1 MRHRNRAGGVWRV
14 CRGPKEEPSREP
26 ASEGMRRMSFG
37 AETTVSFQLLT
48 PKVWTHAKH
57 QFPLLT
63 DLTEVFGYN
72 SRESPNLLFAESRGI
87 TRKDSFSLLGE
98 PELCRDGR
106 GCAKRDVHMDG
117 FLTVT
122 CPKEYCVSTKCEQA
136 RHSRRH
142 SSPNETQPPRLRAPR

>member
-26 ASEGMRRMSFG
+26 ASEGMRRLSFG

-63 DLTEVFGYN
+63 DLTEVFGCN
-72 SRESPNLLFAESRGI
+72 SRESPNWVAAPFGTCHLNIWYRRYDTNGTDGQRKTVPDLANIGTDGSACGTSGRRGG
-87 TRKDSFSLLGE
+87 TNGSENGTKGG
-98 PELCRDGR
+98 CRR
-106 GCAKRDVHMDG
+106 YHR
-117 FLTVT
+117 
-122 CPKEYCVSTKCEQA
+122 
-136 RHSRRH
+136 
-142 SSPNETQPPRLRAPR
+142 